1 MKVQYFQNG
10 HIDQQV
16 IDMLNTITYNSD
28 MDSKDIYHAKHGGNL
43 DYFKNGKKI
52 HIKESQKGSFT
63 KYCGGNVTSECI
75 ARGKASPDPRIRKK
89 ATFADNAR
97 KWKHQWGGMLHKPE
111 VEDELTGYGPEY
123 WANIKI
129 DPDSLNPYGAYKFG
143 LPAYNDK
150 YYVGKKSGNPTLQQH
165 EDVVRDVYT
174 QLRTAIKASFPQ
186 YSEQQIDQ
194 LADSMTRHY
203 IGENGWTP
211 TSKVRRFGGFGK
223 ARSIAAW
230 VTGMK
235 EWYPKSMSSSNYR
248 GYIEGLKSNKEGN
261 RYNSEYPGN
270 TYYDKLF
277 RDFGPNT
284 RVDKLLNKVK

>member
-16 IDMLNTITYNSD
+16 INTITYNSD
-28 MDSKDIYHAKHGGNL
+28 MDSKDTYYAKHGGNL
-43 DYFKNGKKI
+43 EYFKNGKKI

-97 KWKHQWGGMLHKPE
+97 KWKHQWGGMLHKPS
-111 VEDELTGYGPEY
+111 VEDESTEYGPEY
-123 WANIKI
+123 WANIQI

-143 LPAYNDK
+143 LPTYTDK
-150 YYVGKKSGNPTLQQH
+150 WYVGKKGDNPTLQQH
-165 EDVVRDVYT
+165 ETIVRDVYT
-174 QLRTAIKASFPQ
+174 QLRTAIKANFPQ
-186 YSEQQIDQ
+186 YSEQQVNQ

-203 IGENGWTP
+203 VGENGWTP

-223 ARSIAAW
+223 ARSVAAW

-261 RYNSEYPGN
+261 RYNSEYSGN
-270 TYYDKLF
+270 TYYDNLF
-277 RDFGPNT
+277 RNFGPNT
-284 RVDKLLNKVK
+284 HVDKLLNKVK